1 MASDTDSYSDQNP
14 AFDQTP
20 TPDQN
25 SNPDQ
30 NSTSPKFFWQVYSIY
45 GVLITLGGWFFGIL
59 LFERFTQ
66 DAFNNF
72 QQSVSEQATSCSLIL
87 TKLDETSILSAL
99 ERLQSPQTR
108 VDLISAD
115 GRRFLNTGSNDGRT
129 ESNPLTLYP
138 ELTDFISSGAES
150 THTNFEL
157 DLARSNFP
165 SVTRRFFSTK
175 SDTQYLLRI
184 SRNPQVLLS
193 QSDAIFESV
202 LMLGL
207 IAALLAMVMGH
218 LLYRRINRQFQA
230 LTKVAIAY
238 SEGDFSARAPK
249 GMDVESNLLGEA
261 LNKLADE
268 IQDQVSE
275 IHLEHN
281 RLRVILGGM
290 RDGLIAIDDHGK
302 IVLINSVMSR
312 ILGFEIR
319 EARGRYLSDVVMD
332 SEIIEL
338 LLNTLKMQRPLE
350 AEFDLGLG
358 QSEKFLKAYTSPL
371 IDYGQDVSG
380 ALIVLHDLTQTRLLE
395 SMRRDFVANVS
406 HELKTPIT
414 AIRGIA
420 ETLVDDPEMNHELRQ
435 KFMTK
440 ITDQSHRLS
449 NLVSDLL
456 ALARLDEREKTP
468 KARIDLR
475 SLIEER
481 ITSLSKVTA
490 PEKMARLIFD
500 KPDEPV
506 HVFGD
511 EEELRQAIGNLIDN
525 GLKYTPRHGSVRA
538 ILSSKEDQ
546 ATIRIEDNGIG
557 IPEEYLDR
565 IFERFFRVDKARSRE
580 IGGTGLG
587 LAIVKNICLKHDGNV
602 EVESKDGKGTTFTIT
617 LPVHADSN

>member
-1 MASDTDSYSDQNP
+1 MVSDTDSNS
-14 AFDQTP
+14 DQTP
-20 TPDQN
+20 DPD
-25 SNPDQ
+25 PT
-30 NSTSPKFFWQVYSIY
+30 TSSPRFFWQVYSIY

-66 DAFNNF
+66 DSFNNF
-72 QQSVSEQATSCSLIL
+72 QRSLSEQSASYSLIL
-87 TKLDETSILSAL
+87 TELDEASILSTL
-99 ERLQSPQTR
+99 ERLQTPQTR

-115 GRRFLNTGSNDGRT
+115 GQRLLNPSSNGSGM
-129 ESNPLTLYP
+129 ESDPLKLYP
-138 ELTDFISSGAES
+138 ELSEFISSGAES

-157 DLARSNFP
+157 DLARSDFP
-165 SVTRRFFSTK
+165 SVIRRFFSSK
-175 SDTQYLLRI
+175 NDTQYLLRV
-184 SRNPQVLLS
+184 SRDPQVLLS
-193 QSDAIFESV
+193 QSDAIYESI
-202 LMLGL
+202 LLLGL

-218 LLYRRINRQFQA
+218 LLYRRINRQFQV
-230 LTKVAIAY
+230 LTNVAVAY

-290 RDGLIAIDDHGK
+290 RDGLIAIDDLGK

-319 EARGRYLSDVVMD
+319 EVRGRYLSDVIKD

-338 LLNTLKMQRPLE
+338 LMNTLKMQRPLE
-350 AEFDLGLG
+350 AELDLGLG

-380 ALIVLHDLTQTRLLE
+380 ALIVLHDLTQTRMLE
-395 SMRRDFVANVS
+395 NMRRDFVANVS

-420 ETLVDDPEMNHELRQ
+420 ETLVDDPQMELELRQ

-468 KARIDLR
+468 KTRIELGT
-475 SLIEER
+475 LIEER

-500 KPDEPV
+500 KPEEPV

-525 GLKYTPRHGSVRA
+525 GLKYTPRHGSVRTE
-538 ILSSKEDQ
+538 LSSTGDQ

-557 IPEEYLDR
+557 IPEEFLDR

-617 LPVHADSN
+617 LPLHSDSE

>member
-1 MASDTDSYSDQNP
+1 MASDTDSNSDQNP
-14 AFDQTP
+14 
-20 TPDQN
+20 
-25 SNPDQ
+25 
-30 NSTSPKFFWQVYSIY
+30 TSPRFFWQVYSIY
-45 GVLITLGGWFFGIL
+45 GVLITLGGWFFGVL

-72 QQSVSEQATSCSLIL
+72 QQSTAEQATSYSRIL
-87 TKLDETSILSAL
+87 NSMDETSILSAL

-115 GRRFLNTGSNDGRT
+115 GRRFLNPGFNGART
-129 ESNPLTLYP
+129 ESDPLTLYP

-150 THTNFEL
+150 TYTNFEL

-165 SVTRRFFSTK
+165 SVTRRFFSSTN
-175 SDTQYLLRI
+175 DTQYLLRI
-184 SRNPQVLLS
+184 SRDPQVLLS

-218 LLYRRINRQFQA
+218 LLYRRINRQFQV
-230 LTKVAIAY
+230 LTKVAVAY

-290 RDGLIAIDDHGK
+290 RDGLIAIDDLGK

-319 EARGRYLSDVVMD
+319 EARGRYLSDVVKD
-332 SEIIEL
+332 SEIIDL
-338 LLNTLKMQRPLE
+338 LLNTLKLQRPLE
-350 AEFDLGLG
+350 AEIDLGLG

-380 ALIVLHDLTQTRLLE
+380 ALIVLHDLTQTRMLE
-395 SMRRDFVANVS
+395 NMRRDFVANVS

-420 ETLVDDPEMNHELRQ
+420 ETLVDDPQMEHELRQ

-468 KARIDLR
+468 KTLINLGT
-475 SLIEER
+475 LIEER

-500 KPDEPV
+500 KPEESI
-506 HVFGD
+506 HVYGE

-525 GLKYTPRHGSVRA
+525 GLKYTPRHGSVRTV
-538 ILSSKEDQ
+538 LSSSSNQ

-617 LPVHADSN
+617 LPLHTDSD

>member
-1 MASDTDSYSDQNP
+1 MASDTDSNS
-14 AFDQTP
+14 DQTP
-20 TPDQN
+20 DPD
-25 SNPDQ
+25 PT
-30 NSTSPKFFWQVYSIY
+30 TSSPRFFWQVYSIY

-66 DAFNNF
+66 DSFNNF
-72 QQSVSEQATSCSLIL
+72 QRSLTEQSASYSLIL
-87 TKLDETSILSAL
+87 TELDEASILSTL
-99 ERLQSPQTR
+99 QRLQTPQTR

-115 GRRFLNTGSNDGRT
+115 GQRLLNPSSNGSGM
-129 ESNPLTLYP
+129 ESDPLKLYP
-138 ELTDFISSGAES
+138 ELSEFISSGAES

-157 DLARSNFP
+157 DLARSDFP
-165 SVTRRFFSTK
+165 SVIRRFFSSK
-175 SDTQYLLRI
+175 NDTQYLLRV
-184 SRNPQVLLS
+184 SRDPQVLLS
-193 QSDAIFESV
+193 QSDAIYESI
-202 LMLGL
+202 LLLGL

-218 LLYRRINRQFQA
+218 LLYRRINRQFQV
-230 LTKVAIAY
+230 LTNVAVAY

-290 RDGLIAIDDHGK
+290 RDGLIAIDDLGK

-319 EARGRYLSDVVMD
+319 EVRGRYLSDVIED

-338 LLNTLKMQRPLE
+338 LMNTLKMQRPLE
-350 AEFDLGLG
+350 AELDLGLG

-380 ALIVLHDLTQTRLLE
+380 ALIVLHDLTQTRMLE
-395 SMRRDFVANVS
+395 NMRRDFVANVS

-420 ETLVDDPEMNHELRQ
+420 ETLVDDPQMELELRQ

-468 KARIDLR
+468 KTRIELGT
-475 SLIEER
+475 LIEER

-500 KPDEPV
+500 KPEEPV

-525 GLKYTPRHGSVRA
+525 GLKYTPRHGSVRTE
-538 ILSSKEDQ
+538 LSSTGDQ

-557 IPEEYLDR
+557 IPEEFLDR

-587 LAIVKNICLKHDGNV
+587 LAIVKNVCLKHDGNV

-617 LPVHADSN
+617 LPLHSDSE

>member
-1 MASDTDSYSDQNP
+1 MASDTDSNSDQNP
-14 AFDQTP
+14 DP
-20 TPDQN
+20 T
-25 SNPDQ
+25 
-30 NSTSPKFFWQVYSIY
+30 TSSPRFFWQVYSIY
-45 GVLITLGGWFFGIL
+45 GVLITLGGWFFGVL

-72 QQSVSEQATSCSLIL
+72 QQSTAEQATSYSRIL
-87 TKLDETSILSAL
+87 NRMDETSILSAL

-115 GRRFLNTGSNDGRT
+115 GRRFLNPGFNGART
-129 ESNPLTLYP
+129 ESDPLTLYP

-150 THTNFEL
+150 TYTNFEL

-165 SVTRRFFSTK
+165 SVTRRFFSSTN
-175 SDTQYLLRI
+175 DTQYLLRI
-184 SRNPQVLLS
+184 SRDPQVLLS

-218 LLYRRINRQFQA
+218 LLYRRINRQFQV
-230 LTKVAIAY
+230 LTKVAVAY

-290 RDGLIAIDDHGK
+290 RDGLIAIDDLGK

-319 EARGRYLSDVVMD
+319 EARGRYLSDVVKD
-332 SEIIEL
+332 SEIIDL
-338 LLNTLKMQRPLE
+338 LLNTLKLQRPLE
-350 AEFDLGLG
+350 AEIDLGLG

-380 ALIVLHDLTQTRLLE
+380 ALIVLHDLTQTRMLE
-395 SMRRDFVANVS
+395 NMRRDFVANVS

-420 ETLVDDPEMNHELRQ
+420 ETLVDDPQMEHELRQ

-468 KARIDLR
+468 KTLINLGT
-475 SLIEER
+475 LIEER

-500 KPDEPV
+500 KPEESI
-506 HVFGD
+506 HVYGE

-525 GLKYTPRHGSVRA
+525 GLKYTPRHGSVRTV
-538 ILSSKEDQ
+538 LSSSSNQ

-617 LPVHADSN
+617 LPLHADSE

>member
-1 MASDTDSYSDQNP
+1 MIQFVASDTDSNS
-14 AFDQTP
+14 DQTP
-20 TPDQN
+20 DPD
-25 SNPDQ
+25 PT
-30 NSTSPKFFWQVYSIY
+30 TSSPRFFWQVYSIY

-66 DAFNNF
+66 DSFNNF
-72 QQSVSEQATSCSLIL
+72 QRSLTEQSASYSLIL
-87 TKLDETSILSAL
+87 TELDEASILSTL
-99 ERLQSPQTR
+99 QRLQTPQTR

-115 GRRFLNTGSNDGRT
+115 GQRLLNPSSNGSGM
-129 ESNPLTLYP
+129 ESDPLKLYP
-138 ELTDFISSGAES
+138 ELSEFISSGAES

-157 DLARSNFP
+157 DLARSDFP
-165 SVTRRFFSTK
+165 SVIRRFFSSK
-175 SDTQYLLRI
+175 NDTQYLLRV
-184 SRNPQVLLS
+184 SRDPQVLLS
-193 QSDAIFESV
+193 QSDAIYESI
-202 LMLGL
+202 LLLGL

-218 LLYRRINRQFQA
+218 LLYRRINRQFQV
-230 LTKVAIAY
+230 LTNVAVAY

-290 RDGLIAIDDHGK
+290 RDGLIAIDDLGK

-319 EARGRYLSDVVMD
+319 EVRGRYLSDVIED

-338 LLNTLKMQRPLE
+338 LMNTLKMQRPLE
-350 AEFDLGLG
+350 AELDLGLG

-380 ALIVLHDLTQTRLLE
+380 ALIVLHDLTQTRMLE
-395 SMRRDFVANVS
+395 NMRRDFVANVS

-420 ETLVDDPEMNHELRQ
+420 ETLVDDPQMELELRQ

-468 KARIDLR
+468 KTRIELGT
-475 SLIEER
+475 LIEER

-500 KPDEPV
+500 KPEEPV

-525 GLKYTPRHGSVRA
+525 GLKYTPRHGSVRTE
-538 ILSSKEDQ
+538 LSSTGDQ

-557 IPEEYLDR
+557 IPEEFLDR

-587 LAIVKNICLKHDGNV
+587 LAIVKNVCLKHDGNV

-617 LPVHADSN
+617 LPLHSDSE

>member
-1 MASDTDSYSDQNP
+1 MVSDTDSNS
-14 AFDQTP
+14 DQTP
-20 TPDQN
+20 DPD
-25 SNPDQ
+25 PT
-30 NSTSPKFFWQVYSIY
+30 TSSPRFFWQVYSIY

-66 DAFNNF
+66 DSFNNF
-72 QQSVSEQATSCSLIL
+72 QRSLSEQSASYSLIL
-87 TKLDETSILSAL
+87 TELDEASILSTL
-99 ERLQSPQTR
+99 ERLQTPQTR

-115 GRRFLNTGSNDGRT
+115 GQRLLNPSSNGSGM
-129 ESNPLTLYP
+129 ESDPLKLYP
-138 ELTDFISSGAES
+138 ELSEFISSGAES

-165 SVTRRFFSTK
+165 SVIRRFFSSK
-175 SDTQYLLRI
+175 NDTQYLLRV
-184 SRNPQVLLS
+184 SRDPQVLLS
-193 QSDAIFESV
+193 QSDAIYESI
-202 LMLGL
+202 LLLGL

-218 LLYRRINRQFQA
+218 LLYRRINRQFQV
-230 LTKVAIAY
+230 LTNVAVAY

-290 RDGLIAIDDHGK
+290 RDGLIAIDDLGK

-319 EARGRYLSDVVMD
+319 EVRGRYLSDVIED

-338 LLNTLKMQRPLE
+338 LMNTLKMQRPLE
-350 AEFDLGLG
+350 AELDLGLG

-380 ALIVLHDLTQTRLLE
+380 ALIVLHDLTQTRMLE
-395 SMRRDFVANVS
+395 NMRRDFVANVS

-420 ETLVDDPEMNHELRQ
+420 ETLVDDPQMELELRQ

-468 KARIDLR
+468 KTRIELGT
-475 SLIEER
+475 LIEER

-500 KPDEPV
+500 KPEEPV

-525 GLKYTPRHGSVRA
+525 GLKYTPRHGSVRTE
-538 ILSSKEDQ
+538 LSSTGDQ

-557 IPEEYLDR
+557 IPEEFLDR

-617 LPVHADSN
+617 LPLHSDSE

>member
-1 MASDTDSYSDQNP
+1 MVSDTDSNS
-14 AFDQTP
+14 DQTP
-20 TPDQN
+20 DPD
-25 SNPDQ
+25 PT
-30 NSTSPKFFWQVYSIY
+30 TSSPRFFWQVYSIY

-66 DAFNNF
+66 DSFNNF
-72 QQSVSEQATSCSLIL
+72 QRSLTEQSASYSLIL
-87 TKLDETSILSAL
+87 TELDEASILSTL
-99 ERLQSPQTR
+99 ERLQTPQTR

-115 GRRFLNTGSNDGRT
+115 GQRLLNPSSNGSGM
-129 ESNPLTLYP
+129 ESDPLKLYP
-138 ELTDFISSGAES
+138 ELSEFISSGAES

-165 SVTRRFFSTK
+165 SVIRRFFSTK
-175 SDTQYLLRI
+175 NDTQYLLRV
-184 SRNPQVLLS
+184 SRDPQVLLS
-193 QSDAIFESV
+193 QSDAIYESI
-202 LMLGL
+202 LLLGL

-218 LLYRRINRQFQA
+218 LLYRRINRQFQV
-230 LTKVAIAY
+230 LTNVAVAY

-290 RDGLIAIDDHGK
+290 RDGLIAIDDLGK

-319 EARGRYLSDVVMD
+319 EVRGRYLSDVIKD

-338 LLNTLKMQRPLE
+338 LMNTLKMQRPLE
-350 AEFDLGLG
+350 AELDLGLG

-380 ALIVLHDLTQTRLLE
+380 ALIVLHDLTQTRMLE
-395 SMRRDFVANVS
+395 NMRRDFVANVS

-420 ETLVDDPEMNHELRQ
+420 ETLVDDPQMELELRQ

-468 KARIDLR
+468 KTRIELGT
-475 SLIEER
+475 LIEER

-500 KPDEPV
+500 KPVEPV

-525 GLKYTPRHGSVRA
+525 GLKYTPRHGSVRTE
-538 ILSSKEDQ
+538 LSSTGDQ

-557 IPEEYLDR
+557 IPEEFLDR

-617 LPVHADSN
+617 LPLHSDSE

>member
-1 MASDTDSYSDQNP
+1 VASDTDSNSDQNP
-14 AFDQTP
+14 
-20 TPDQN
+20 
-25 SNPDQ
+25 
-30 NSTSPKFFWQVYSIY
+30 TSPRFFWQVYSIY
-45 GVLITLGGWFFGIL
+45 GVLITLGGWFFGVL

-72 QQSVSEQATSCSLIL
+72 QQSTAEQATSYSRIL
-87 TKLDETSILSAL
+87 NRMDETSILSAL

-115 GRRFLNTGSNDGRT
+115 GRRFLNPGFNGART
-129 ESNPLTLYP
+129 ESDPLTLYP

-150 THTNFEL
+150 TYTNFEL

-165 SVTRRFFSTK
+165 SVTRRFFSSTN
-175 SDTQYLLRI
+175 DTQYLLRI
-184 SRNPQVLLS
+184 SRDPQVLLS

-218 LLYRRINRQFQA
+218 LLYRRINRQFQV
-230 LTKVAIAY
+230 LTKVAVAY

-290 RDGLIAIDDHGK
+290 RDGLIAIDDLGK

-319 EARGRYLSDVVMD
+319 EARGRYLSDVVKD
-332 SEIIEL
+332 SEIIDL
-338 LLNTLKMQRPLE
+338 LLNTLKLQRPLE
-350 AEFDLGLG
+350 AEIDLGLG

-380 ALIVLHDLTQTRLLE
+380 ALIVLHDLTQTRMLE
-395 SMRRDFVANVS
+395 NMRRDFVANVS

-420 ETLVDDPEMNHELRQ
+420 ETLVDDPQMEHELRQ

-468 KARIDLR
+468 KTLINLGT
-475 SLIEER
+475 LIEER

-500 KPDEPV
+500 KPEESI
-506 HVFGD
+506 HVYGE

-525 GLKYTPRHGSVRA
+525 GLKYTPRHGSVRTV
-538 ILSSKEDQ
+538 LSSSSNQ

-617 LPVHADSN
+617 LPLHTDSD

>member
-1 MASDTDSYSDQNP
+1 MVSDTDSNSDL
-14 AFDQTP
+14 
-20 TPDQN
+20 TPD
-25 SNPDQ
+25 PDPT
-30 NSTSPKFFWQVYSIY
+30 TSSPRFFWQVYSIY

-66 DAFNNF
+66 DSFNNF
-72 QQSVSEQATSCSLIL
+72 QRSLTEQSASFSLIL
-87 TKLDETSILSAL
+87 TELDEASILSTL
-99 ERLQSPQTR
+99 QRLQTPQTR
-108 VDLISAD
+108 VNLISAD
-115 GRRFLNTGSNDGRT
+115 GQRLLNPSSNGSGM
-129 ESNPLTLYP
+129 ESDPLKLYP
-138 ELTDFISSGAES
+138 ELSEFISSGAES

-157 DLARSNFP
+157 DLARSDFP
-165 SVTRRFFSTK
+165 SVIRRFFSSK
-175 SDTQYLLRI
+175 NDTQYLLRV
-184 SRNPQVLLS
+184 SRDPQVLLS
-193 QSDAIFESV
+193 QSDAIYESI
-202 LMLGL
+202 LLLGL

-218 LLYRRINRQFQA
+218 LLYRRINRQFQV
-230 LTKVAIAY
+230 LTNVAVAY

-290 RDGLIAIDDHGK
+290 RDGLIAIDDLGK

-319 EARGRYLSDVVMD
+319 EVRGRYLSDVIED

-338 LLNTLKMQRPLE
+338 LMNTLKMQRPLE
-350 AEFDLGLG
+350 AELDLGLG

-380 ALIVLHDLTQTRLLE
+380 ALIVLHDLTQTRMLE
-395 SMRRDFVANVS
+395 NMRRDFVANVS

-420 ETLVDDPEMNHELRQ
+420 ETLVDDPQMELELRQ

-468 KARIDLR
+468 KTRIELGT
-475 SLIEER
+475 LIEER

-500 KPDEPV
+500 KPEEPV

-525 GLKYTPRHGSVRA
+525 GLKYTPRHGSVRTE
-538 ILSSKEDQ
+538 LSSTGDQ

-557 IPEEYLDR
+557 IPEEFLDR

-617 LPVHADSN
+617 LPLHSDSE

>member
-1 MASDTDSYSDQNP
+1 MASDTDSNSDQNP
-14 AFDQTP
+14 DPDP
-20 TPDQN
+20 T
-25 SNPDQ
+25 
-30 NSTSPKFFWQVYSIY
+30 TSSPRFFWQVYSIY
-45 GVLITLGGWFFGIL
+45 GVLITLGGWFFGAL

-72 QQSVSEQATSCSLIL
+72 QQSTAEQATSYSRIL
-87 TKLDETSILSAL
+87 NRMDETSILSAL

-115 GRRFLNTGSNDGRT
+115 GRRFLNPGFNGART
-129 ESNPLTLYP
+129 ESDPLTLYP

-150 THTNFEL
+150 TYTNFEL

-165 SVTRRFFSTK
+165 SVTRRFFSSTN
-175 SDTQYLLRI
+175 DTQYLLRI
-184 SRNPQVLLS
+184 SRDPQVLLS

-218 LLYRRINRQFQA
+218 LLYRRINRQFQV
-230 LTKVAIAY
+230 LTKVAVAY

-290 RDGLIAIDDHGK
+290 RDGLIAIDDLGK

-319 EARGRYLSDVVMD
+319 EARGRYLSDVVKD
-332 SEIIEL
+332 SEIIDL
-338 LLNTLKMQRPLE
+338 LLNTLKLQRPLE
-350 AEFDLGLG
+350 AEIDLGLG

-380 ALIVLHDLTQTRLLE
+380 ALIVLHDLTQTRMLE
-395 SMRRDFVANVS
+395 NMRRDFVANVS

-420 ETLVDDPEMNHELRQ
+420 ETLVDDPQMEHELRQ

-468 KARIDLR
+468 KTLINLGT
-475 SLIEER
+475 LIEER

-500 KPDEPV
+500 KPEESI
-506 HVFGD
+506 HVYGE

-525 GLKYTPRHGSVRA
+525 GLKYTPRHGSVRTV
-538 ILSSKEDQ
+538 LSSSSNQ

-617 LPVHADSN
+617 LPLHTDSD

>member
-1 MASDTDSYSDQNP
+1 MASDTDSNSDQNP
-14 AFDQTP
+14 
-20 TPDQN
+20 
-25 SNPDQ
+25 
-30 NSTSPKFFWQVYSIY
+30 TSPRFFWQVYSIY
-45 GVLITLGGWFFGIL
+45 GVLITLGGWFFGVL

-72 QQSVSEQATSCSLIL
+72 QQSTAEQATSYSRIL
-87 TKLDETSILSAL
+87 NRMDETSILSAL

-115 GRRFLNTGSNDGRT
+115 GRRFLNPGFNGART
-129 ESNPLTLYP
+129 ESDPLTLYP

-150 THTNFEL
+150 TYTNFEL

-165 SVTRRFFSTK
+165 SVTRRFFSSTN
-175 SDTQYLLRI
+175 DTQYLLRI
-184 SRNPQVLLS
+184 SRDPQVLLS

-218 LLYRRINRQFQA
+218 LLYRRINRQFQV
-230 LTKVAIAY
+230 LTKVAVAY

-290 RDGLIAIDDHGK
+290 RDGLIAIDDLGK

-319 EARGRYLSDVVMD
+319 EARGRYLSDVVKD
-332 SEIIEL
+332 SEIIDL
-338 LLNTLKMQRPLE
+338 LLNTLKLQRPLE
-350 AEFDLGLG
+350 AEIDLGLG

-380 ALIVLHDLTQTRLLE
+380 ALIVLHDLTQTRMLE
-395 SMRRDFVANVS
+395 NMRRDFVANVS

-420 ETLVDDPEMNHELRQ
+420 ETLVDDPQMEHELRQ

-468 KARIDLR
+468 KTLINLGT
-475 SLIEER
+475 LIEER

-500 KPDEPV
+500 KPEESI
-506 HVFGD
+506 HVYGE

-525 GLKYTPRHGSVRA
+525 GLKYTPRHGSVRTV
-538 ILSSKEDQ
+538 LSSSSNQ

-617 LPVHADSN
+617 LPLHTDSD

>member
-1 MASDTDSYSDQNP
+1 MASDTDSNSDQI
-14 AFDQTP
+14 P
-20 TPDQN
+20 TPDH
-25 SNPDQ
+25 SFTPD
-30 NSTSPKFFWQVYSIY
+30 STPTSPTFFWQVYSVY
-45 GVLITLGGWFFGIL
+45 GVVITLGGWFFGIL

-66 DAFNNF
+66 DSFNNF
-72 QQSVSEQATSCSLIL
+72 QQSLSEKATSYSQLL
-87 TKLDETSILSAL
+87 TKMEETSILSTL
-99 ERLQSPQTR
+99 ERLQTPQTR

-115 GRRFLNTGSNDGRT
+115 GQRFLNPGFNDTRT
-129 ESNPLTLYP
+129 ESNPLALYP
-138 ELTDFISSGAES
+138 ELSDFVSSGAEFANA
-150 THTNFEL
+150 NFDL

-165 SVTRRFFSTK
+165 SVTKRFFSTE

-184 SRNPQVLLS
+184 SGDPKVLLS
-193 QSDAIFESV
+193 QTDAIFESV
-202 LMLGL
+202 LMLGI

-218 LLYRRINRQFQA
+218 LLYRRINRQFQV
-230 LTKVAIAY
+230 LTKVAVAY
-238 SEGDFSARAPK
+238 SRGDFSARAPK
-249 GMDVESNLLGEA
+249 GLDVESNLLGEA

-319 EARGRYLSDVVMD
+319 EARGRLLSDVVKD

-350 AEFDLGLG
+350 AEIDLGLG

-371 IDYGQDVSG
+371 VDYGQDVSG

-395 SMRRDFVANVS
+395 KMRRDFVANVS

-420 ETLVDDPEMNHELRQ
+420 ETLVDDPQMEHDLRQ

-468 KARIDLR
+468 KTRIDLIT
-475 SLIEER
+475 LIEER
-481 ITSLSKVTA
+481 ITSLTKVTA
-490 PEKMARLIFD
+490 PEKMASLIFD
-500 KPDEPV
+500 KPAEPV

-525 GLKYTPRHGSVRA
+525 GLKYTPRNGSVRA
-538 ILSSKEDQ
+538 VLSSTGDR
-546 ATIRIEDNGIG
+546 ATIKIEDNGSG
-557 IPEEYLDR
+557 IPEEFLDR

-587 LAIVKNICLKHDGNV
+587 LAIVKNICLKHEGNV
-602 EVESKDGKGTTFTIT
+602 EVESKDGIGTTFTIT
-617 LPVHADSN
+617 LPLHSDSG

>member
-1 MASDTDSYSDQNP
+1 MASDTDSNSDQNP
-14 AFDQTP
+14 DPDP
-20 TPDQN
+20 T
-25 SNPDQ
+25 
-30 NSTSPKFFWQVYSIY
+30 TSSPRFFWQVYSIY
-45 GVLITLGGWFFGIL
+45 GVLITLGGWFFGVL

-72 QQSVSEQATSCSLIL
+72 QQSTAEQATSYSRIL
-87 TKLDETSILSAL
+87 NRMDETSILSAL

-115 GRRFLNTGSNDGRT
+115 GRRFLNPGFNGART
-129 ESNPLTLYP
+129 ESDPLTLYP

-150 THTNFEL
+150 TYTNFEL

-165 SVTRRFFSTK
+165 SVTRRFFSSTN
-175 SDTQYLLRI
+175 DTQYLLRI
-184 SRNPQVLLS
+184 SRDPQVLLS

-218 LLYRRINRQFQA
+218 LLYRRINRQFQV
-230 LTKVAIAY
+230 LTKVAVAY

-290 RDGLIAIDDHGK
+290 RDGLIAIDDLGK

-319 EARGRYLSDVVMD
+319 EARGRYLSDVVKD
-332 SEIIEL
+332 SEIIDL
-338 LLNTLKMQRPLE
+338 LLNTLKLQRPLE
-350 AEFDLGLG
+350 AEIDLGLG

-380 ALIVLHDLTQTRLLE
+380 ALIVLHDLTQTRMLE
-395 SMRRDFVANVS
+395 NMRRDFVANVS

-420 ETLVDDPEMNHELRQ
+420 ETLVDDPQMEHELRQ

-468 KARIDLR
+468 KTLINLGT
-475 SLIEER
+475 LIEER

-500 KPDEPV
+500 KPEESI
-506 HVFGD
+506 HVYGE

-525 GLKYTPRHGSVRA
+525 GLKYTPRHGSVRTV
-538 ILSSKEDQ
+538 LSSSSNQ

-617 LPVHADSN
+617 LPLHADSE

>member
-1 MASDTDSYSDQNP
+1 MASDTDSNSDQNP
-14 AFDQTP
+14 
-20 TPDQN
+20 
-25 SNPDQ
+25 
-30 NSTSPKFFWQVYSIY
+30 TSPRFFWQVYSIY
-45 GVLITLGGWFFGIL
+45 GVLITLGGWFFGVL

-72 QQSVSEQATSCSLIL
+72 QQSTAEQATSYSRIL
-87 TKLDETSILSAL
+87 NRMDETSILSAL

-115 GRRFLNTGSNDGRT
+115 GRRFLNPGFNGART
-129 ESNPLTLYP
+129 ESDPLTLYP

-150 THTNFEL
+150 TYTNFEL

-165 SVTRRFFSTK
+165 SVTRRFFSSTN
-175 SDTQYLLRI
+175 DTQYLLRI

-218 LLYRRINRQFQA
+218 LLYRRINRQFQV
-230 LTKVAIAY
+230 LTKVAVAY

-290 RDGLIAIDDHGK
+290 RDGLIAIDDLGK

-319 EARGRYLSDVVMD
+319 EARGRYLSDVVKD
-332 SEIIEL
+332 SEIIDL
-338 LLNTLKMQRPLE
+338 LLNTLKLQRPLE
-350 AEFDLGLG
+350 AEIDLGLG

-380 ALIVLHDLTQTRLLE
+380 ALIVLHDLTQTRMLE
-395 SMRRDFVANVS
+395 NMRRDFVANVS

-420 ETLVDDPEMNHELRQ
+420 ETLVDDPQMEHELRQ

-468 KARIDLR
+468 KTLINLGT
-475 SLIEER
+475 LIEER

-500 KPDEPV
+500 KPEESI
-506 HVFGD
+506 HVYGE

-525 GLKYTPRHGSVRA
+525 GLKYTPRHGSVRTV
-538 ILSSKEDQ
+538 LSSSSNQ

-617 LPVHADSN
+617 LPLHTDSD

>member
-1 MASDTDSYSDQNP
+1 MASDTDSNSDQNP
-14 AFDQTP
+14 
-20 TPDQN
+20 
-25 SNPDQ
+25 
-30 NSTSPKFFWQVYSIY
+30 TSPRFFWQVYSIY
-45 GVLITLGGWFFGIL
+45 GVLITLGGWFFGVL

-72 QQSVSEQATSCSLIL
+72 QQSTAEQATSYSRIL
-87 TKLDETSILSAL
+87 NRMDETSILSAL

-115 GRRFLNTGSNDGRT
+115 GRRFLNPGFNGART
-129 ESNPLTLYP
+129 ESDPLTLYP

-150 THTNFEL
+150 TYTNFEL

-165 SVTRRFFSTK
+165 SVTRRFFSSTT
-175 SDTQYLLRI
+175 DTQYLLRI

-218 LLYRRINRQFQA
+218 LLYRRINRQFQV
-230 LTKVAIAY
+230 LTKVAVAY

-290 RDGLIAIDDHGK
+290 RDGLIAIDDLGK

-319 EARGRYLSDVVMD
+319 EARGRYLSDVVKD
-332 SEIIEL
+332 SEIIDL
-338 LLNTLKMQRPLE
+338 LLNTLKLQRPLE
-350 AEFDLGLG
+350 AEIDLGLG

-380 ALIVLHDLTQTRLLE
+380 ALIVLHDLTQTRMLE
-395 SMRRDFVANVS
+395 NMRRDFVANVS

-420 ETLVDDPEMNHELRQ
+420 ETLVDDPQMEHELRQ

-468 KARIDLR
+468 KTLINLGT
-475 SLIEER
+475 LIEER

-500 KPDEPV
+500 KPEESI
-506 HVFGD
+506 HVYGE

-525 GLKYTPRHGSVRA
+525 GLKYTPRHGSVRTV
-538 ILSSKEDQ
+538 LSSSSNQ

-617 LPVHADSN
+617 LPLHTDSD

>member
-1 MASDTDSYSDQNP
+1 MVSDTDSNS
-14 AFDQTP
+14 DQTP
-20 TPDQN
+20 DPD
-25 SNPDQ
+25 PT
-30 NSTSPKFFWQVYSIY
+30 TSSPRFFWQVYSIY

-66 DAFNNF
+66 DSFNNF
-72 QQSVSEQATSCSLIL
+72 QRSLTEQSASYSLIL
-87 TKLDETSILSAL
+87 TELDEASILSTL
-99 ERLQSPQTR
+99 ERLQTPQTR
-108 VDLISAD
+108 VGLISAD
-115 GRRFLNTGSNDGRT
+115 GQRLLNPSSNGSRM
-129 ESNPLTLYP
+129 ESDPLKLYP
-138 ELTDFISSGAES
+138 ELSEFISSGAES

-165 SVTRRFFSTK
+165 SVIRRFFSTK
-175 SDTQYLLRI
+175 NDTQYLLRV
-184 SRNPQVLLS
+184 SRDPQVLLS
-193 QSDAIFESV
+193 QSDAIYESI
-202 LMLGL
+202 LLLGL

-218 LLYRRINRQFQA
+218 LLYRRINRQFQV
-230 LTKVAIAY
+230 LTNVAVAY

-290 RDGLIAIDDHGK
+290 RDGLIAIDDLGK

-319 EARGRYLSDVVMD
+319 EVRGRYLSDVIKD

-338 LLNTLKMQRPLE
+338 LMNTLKMQRPLE
-350 AEFDLGLG
+350 AELDLGLG

-380 ALIVLHDLTQTRLLE
+380 ALIVLHDLTQTRMLE
-395 SMRRDFVANVS
+395 NMRRDFVANVS

-420 ETLVDDPEMNHELRQ
+420 ETLVDDPQMELELRQ

-468 KARIDLR
+468 KTRIELGT
-475 SLIEER
+475 LIEER

-500 KPDEPV
+500 KPVEPV

-525 GLKYTPRHGSVRA
+525 GLKYTPRHGSVRTE
-538 ILSSKEDQ
+538 LSSTGDQ

-557 IPEEYLDR
+557 IPEEFLDR

-617 LPVHADSN
+617 LPLHSDSE

>member
-1 MASDTDSYSDQNP
+1 MASDTDSNSDQNP
-14 AFDQTP
+14 
-20 TPDQN
+20 
-25 SNPDQ
+25 
-30 NSTSPKFFWQVYSIY
+30 TSPRFFWQVYSIY
-45 GVLITLGGWFFGIL
+45 GVLITLGGWFFGVL

-72 QQSVSEQATSCSLIL
+72 QQSTAEQATSYSRIL
-87 TKLDETSILSAL
+87 NRMDETSILSAL

-115 GRRFLNTGSNDGRT
+115 GRRFLNPGFNGART
-129 ESNPLTLYP
+129 ESDPLTLYP

-157 DLARSNFP
+157 DPARSNFP
-165 SVTRRFFSTK
+165 SVTIRFFSSK
-175 SDTQYLLRI
+175 NDTQYLLRI
-184 SRNPQVLLS
+184 SRDPQVLLS

-218 LLYRRINRQFQA
+218 LLYRRINRQFQV
-230 LTKVAIAY
+230 LTKVAVAY

-290 RDGLIAIDDHGK
+290 RDGLIAIDDLGK

-319 EARGRYLSDVVMD
+319 EARGRYLSDVVKD
-332 SEIIEL
+332 SEIIDL
-338 LLNTLKMQRPLE
+338 LLNTLKLQRPLE
-350 AEFDLGLG
+350 AEIDLGLG

-380 ALIVLHDLTQTRLLE
+380 ALIVLHDLTQTRMLE
-395 SMRRDFVANVS
+395 NMRRDFVANVS

-420 ETLVDDPEMNHELRQ
+420 ETLVDDPQMEHELRQ

-468 KARIDLR
+468 KTLINLGT
-475 SLIEER
+475 LIEER

-500 KPDEPV
+500 KPEESI
-506 HVFGD
+506 HVYGE

-525 GLKYTPRHGSVRA
+525 GLKYTPRHGSVRTV
-538 ILSSKEDQ
+538 LSSSSNQ

-617 LPVHADSN
+617 LPLHADSE